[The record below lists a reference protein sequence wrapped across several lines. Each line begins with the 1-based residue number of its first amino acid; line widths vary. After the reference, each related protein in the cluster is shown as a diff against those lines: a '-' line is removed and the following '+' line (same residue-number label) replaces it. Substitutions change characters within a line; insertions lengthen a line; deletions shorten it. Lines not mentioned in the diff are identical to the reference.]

1 MKKLA
6 LVLLGLFIATAQA
19 EETKYTLEMSGVTW
33 GACKAFVRGALE
45 KTFKASNIVIIASDK
60 PRYQKVTFSADDKT
74 ITRHEAEKAM
84 GEKKERFQVWRVKKA
99 KKEKEK
105 GSSLNVLDKKLDE
118 KCQWHLLFLKN
129 HTPYTQV

>member
-6 LVLLGLFIATAQA
+6 LVLLGLFVATAQA

-33 GACKAFVRGALE
+33 GACKAYVRGALE
-45 KTFKASNIVIIASDK
+45 KTFKANNIVIIASDK

-105 GSSLNVLDKKLDE
+105 GSSLDELDKKLDE

-129 HTPYTQV
+129 HTPFTQV

>member
-6 LVLLGLFIATAQA
+6 LALLGLFVVTAQA

-33 GACKAFVRGALE
+33 GACKAYVRGALE
-45 KTFKASNIVIIASDK
+45 KTFKANNIVIIASDK

-99 KKEKEK
+99 KKEK

-129 HTPYTQV
+129 HTPFTQV

>member
-1 MKKLA
+1 
-6 LVLLGLFIATAQA
+6 
-19 EETKYTLEMSGVTW
+19 
-33 GACKAFVRGALE
+33 
-45 KTFKASNIVIIASDK
+45 
-60 PRYQKVTFSADDKT
+60 
-74 ITRHEAEKAM
+74 M

-129 HTPYTQV
+129 HTPFTEV